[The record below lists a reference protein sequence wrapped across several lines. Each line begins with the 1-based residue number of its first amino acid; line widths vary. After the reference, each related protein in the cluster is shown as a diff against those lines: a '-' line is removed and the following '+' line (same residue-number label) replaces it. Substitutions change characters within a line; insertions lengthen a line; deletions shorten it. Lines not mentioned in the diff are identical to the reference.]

1 MIEIRYAQEIC
12 TFAATPLNEP
22 KWLMPLSYNLT
33 QAALVTGYSKRTLR
47 RFVKR
52 GLLRPS
58 KASQRF
64 IFSRAELTRFLDH
77 TTND

>member
-1 MIEIRYAQEIC
+1 MLKIRYAQEIC
-12 TFAATPLNEP
+12 TFAGIPLKEP

-64 IFSRAELTRFLDH
+64 IFSRVEIERFLQQ